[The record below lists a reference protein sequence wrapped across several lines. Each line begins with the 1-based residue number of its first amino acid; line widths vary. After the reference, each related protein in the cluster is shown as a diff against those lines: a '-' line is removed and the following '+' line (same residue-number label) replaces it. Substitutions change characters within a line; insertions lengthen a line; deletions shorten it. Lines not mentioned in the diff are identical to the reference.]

1 MILNHFVVT
10 SECKINVK
18 ANVNTIYIYIYIYIY
33 MLLNSGSKNE
43 KNMKNHLKFVFL
55 CVRCGSLL
63 ALASDKH
70 S

>member
-18 ANVNTIYIYIYIYIY
+18 ANVTTIYIYI
-33 MLLNSGSKNE
+33 LLNSGSKNE
-43 KNMKNHLKFVFL
+43 KKYEK
-55 CVRCGSLL
+55 SLEVCL
-63 ALASDKH
+63 PMCKVWFIIST

>member
-18 ANVNTIYIYIYIYIY
+18 ANVNTIYIY

-43 KNMKNHLKFVFL
+43 KKYEK
-55 CVRCGSLL
+55 SLEVCL
-63 ALASDKH
+63 PMCKVWFIIST

>member
-18 ANVNTIYIYIYIYIY
+18 ANVTTIYIYIYI
-33 MLLNSGSKNE
+33 LLNSGSKNE

>member
-18 ANVNTIYIYIYIYIY
+18 ANVTTIYIYIYIYI
-33 MLLNSGSKNE
+33 LLNSGSKNE
-43 KNMKNHLKFVFL
+43 KKYEK
-55 CVRCGSLL
+55 SLEVCL
-63 ALASDKH
+63 PMYKVWFIIST

>member
-10 SECKINVK
+10 SECKINV
-18 ANVNTIYIYIYIYIY
+18 NTIYIYIY

-43 KNMKNHLKFVFL
+43 KKYEK
-55 CVRCGSLL
+55 SLEVCL
-63 ALASDKH
+63 PMCKVWFIIST

>member
-18 ANVNTIYIYIYIYIY
+18 ANVNTIYIYIY

-43 KNMKNHLKFVFL
+43 KKYEK
-55 CVRCGSLL
+55 SLEVCL
-63 ALASDKH
+63 PMCKVWFIIST

>member
-18 ANVNTIYIYIYIYIY
+18 ANVTTIYIY

>member
-18 ANVNTIYIYIYIYIY
+18 ANVNTIYIYIYIY

-43 KNMKNHLKFVFL
+43 KKYEK
-55 CVRCGSLL
+55 SLGVCL
-63 ALASDKH
+63 PMCKVWFIIST

>member
-33 MLLNSGSKNE
+33 ILLNSGSKNE
-43 KNMKNHLKFVFL
+43 KKYEK
-55 CVRCGSLL
+55 SLEVCL
-63 ALASDKH
+63 PMCKVWFIIST

>member
-18 ANVNTIYIYIYIYIY
+18 ANVTTIYMYI
-33 MLLNSGSKNE
+33 LLNSGSKNE
-43 KNMKNHLKFVFL
+43 KKYEK
-55 CVRCGSLL
+55 SLEVCL
-63 ALASDKH
+63 PMCKVWFIIST